1 MMTMKNEFRNS
12 CGGKKRGCHVTA
24 LPYDIGVRIVL
35 SGVHGTSNDFPKV
48 LSLVN
53 LSLDKKLAQEGQMEK
68 MAA

>member
-1 MMTMKNEFRNS
+1 MKNEFRNS

-35 SGVHGTSNDFPKV
+35 SRVHGTEYDFPKV
-48 LSLVN
+48 LSLAD

>member
-1 MMTMKNEFRNS
+1 MKMKNGFTDS
-12 CGGKKRGCHVTA
+12 CKRRGCDVGII
-24 LPYDIGVRIVL
+24 LPHDIGVRVVL
-35 SGVHGTSNDFPKV
+35 SRVHGASNDISKI

>member
-1 MMTMKNEFRNS
+1 MYMKNGFRNN
-12 CGGKKRGCHVTA
+12 CGKKRGCSVTII
-24 LPYDIGVRIVL
+24 LPHDSGFGPVL
-35 SGVHGTSNDFPKV
+35 SRVHGTSNDIQKI